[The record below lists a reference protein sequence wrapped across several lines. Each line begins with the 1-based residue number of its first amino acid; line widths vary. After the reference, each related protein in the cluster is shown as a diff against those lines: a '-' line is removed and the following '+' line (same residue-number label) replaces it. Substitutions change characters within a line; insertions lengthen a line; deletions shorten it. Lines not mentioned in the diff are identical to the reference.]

1 MSPEKE
7 NEILQRSDTLALE
20 YWGSAVSI
28 GAFDEKTEIGIK
40 L

>member
-7 NEILQRSDTLALE
+7 NEILQRSDTPALE
-20 YWGSAVSI
+20 YWGSAVSS